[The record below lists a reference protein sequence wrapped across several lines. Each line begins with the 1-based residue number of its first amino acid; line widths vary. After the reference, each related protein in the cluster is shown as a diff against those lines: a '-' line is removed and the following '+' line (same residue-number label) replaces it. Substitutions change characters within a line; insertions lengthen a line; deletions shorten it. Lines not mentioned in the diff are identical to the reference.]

1 MLCIYLCAA
10 WCPLEVLPALNQSQR
25 LGIML
30 IAGNEGLSAV
40 LLGKV
45 KAMSNYYLITATNGM
60 YLAKREREYYRK
72 HQVIPAIWEGY
83 KAKNMLMELSDC
95 ERLRIGELELTILN
109 PNRQTMSLTATRGRV
124 LHHRGTH
131 WTSDINQA
139 FLFGDKVDALL
150 TCAHDLALSDLCERH
165 YAVQSL
171 REAMSTWEPTK
182 DVSNAANGKQKKIVE
197 SVPSMLGLPS
207 TNKVKG
213 KRVKGSVF
221 ADYQLVTF
229 QGKGVAYRK
238 EREKHYADTLKL
250 AKINAALVSSAEKA
264 DKRPF
269 RSPSLPQS
277 RTLSLI
283 RDGILPCCDLGCLA

>member
-1 MLCIYLCAA
+1 MLT
-10 WCPLEVLPALNQSQR
+10 
-25 LGIML
+25 
-30 IAGNEGLSAV
+30 AGGDGLTAV

-83 KAKNMLMELSDC
+83 KAKNMLQKLPEREETTIDGVDLTME
-95 ERLRIGELELTILN
+95 N
-109 PNRQTMSLTATRGRV
+109 PLQVMQSMTATRGRV

-165 YAVQSL
+165 YTVQSL
-171 REAMSTWEPTK
+171 KEAMNTWEPTK
-182 DVSNAANGKQKKIVE
+182 DASNAANGKKRKIVE
-197 SVPSMLGLPS
+197 AVPAMLGLPS
-207 TNKVKG
+207 TNKVIG
-213 KRVKGSVF
+213 KRVQGSVF

-229 QGKGVAYRK
+229 QGKGVAYQK

-250 AKINAALVSSAEKA
+250 AKINASLASSAERA
-264 DKRPF
+264 DRLPF
-269 RSPSLPQS
+269 RSPPLPQS

-283 RDGILPCCDLGCLA
+283 RDGFLPAYDLGCLA